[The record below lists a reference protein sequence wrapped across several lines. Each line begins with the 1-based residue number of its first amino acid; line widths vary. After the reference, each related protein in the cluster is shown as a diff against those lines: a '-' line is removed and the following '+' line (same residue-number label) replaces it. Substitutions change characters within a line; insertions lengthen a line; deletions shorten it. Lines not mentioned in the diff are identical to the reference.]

1 MWHQQIHFNE
11 ESEKNYIF
19 ICIVKRWQNPRL
31 CFYTMLINNNEHT
44 HSLAHIF
51 TWQKECNQSNRAH
64 YLFKCFSSGILLSD
78 FHISASVSSVFC
90 LLAPVVDF
98 MIMWN
103 ISIDVCV
110 CMHNEKTSNRNLS
123 PDYRHENGV
132 YLIFLFVVCVCVS
145 FFLFSH
151 HSASVSI
158 STREI
163 DIFHFGWRCIYQ
175 VHIFPFL
182 YDDSGPRF
190 IDWLFNDFP
199 QLNFDCFNCLPIGF
213 YDVCMRLVWM
223 CVCDVGNT

>member
-1 MWHQQIHFNE
+1 MHITYSNAFLLGFF
-11 ESEKNYIF
+11 S
-19 ICIVKRWQNPRL
+19 P
-31 CFYTMLINNNEHT
+31 
-44 HSLAHIF
+44 IF
-51 TWQKECNQSNRAH
+51 TFLPLYLLFFVFWPQS
-64 YLFKCFSSGILLSD
+64 LILWSCE
-78 FHISASVSSVFC
+78 IYQS
-90 LLAPVVDF
+90 
-98 MIMWN
+98 M
-103 ISIDVCV
+103 CV
-110 CMHNEKTSNRNLS
+110 CMHNEKPLTGI
-123 PDYRHENGV
+123 YRLTIVMKMGFTW
-132 YLIFLFVVCVCVS
+132 YFSSLCVCVS

-213 YDVCMRLVWM
+213 YDVCMSLVWM

>member
-1 MWHQQIHFNE
+1 MHITYSNAFLLGFF
-11 ESEKNYIF
+11 S
-19 ICIVKRWQNPRL
+19 P
-31 CFYTMLINNNEHT
+31 
-44 HSLAHIF
+44 IF
-51 TWQKECNQSNRAH
+51 TFLPLYLLFFVFWPQS
-64 YLFKCFSSGILLSD
+64 LILWSCE
-78 FHISASVSSVFC
+78 IYQS
-90 LLAPVVDF
+90 
-98 MIMWN
+98 M
-103 ISIDVCV
+103 CV

>member
-1 MWHQQIHFNE
+1 MHITYSNAFLLGFF
-11 ESEKNYIF
+11 S
-19 ICIVKRWQNPRL
+19 P
-31 CFYTMLINNNEHT
+31 
-44 HSLAHIF
+44 IF
-51 TWQKECNQSNRAH
+51 TFLPLYLLFFVFWPQSLILWSCEIYQSMCVYACTTRKPLTGI
-64 YLFKCFSSGILLSD
+64 YRLTIVMKMGFTWYFSSL
-78 FHISASVSSVFC
+78 
-90 LLAPVVDF
+90 
-98 MIMWN
+98 
-103 ISIDVCV
+103 
-110 CMHNEKTSNRNLS
+110 
-123 PDYRHENGV
+123 
-132 YLIFLFVVCVCVS
+132 CVCVS

>member
-1 MWHQQIHFNE
+1 MLFFWDSSLRFSHFCLCIFCFL
-11 ESEKNYIF
+11 SFGPSRWFYDHVKYINRCVYACTTRKPLTG
-19 ICIVKRWQNPRL
+19 IYRLTIVMK
-31 CFYTMLINNNEHT
+31 MG
-44 HSLAHIF
+44 F
-51 TWQKECNQSNRAH
+51 TW
-64 YLFKCFSSGILLSD
+64 YFSSL
-78 FHISASVSSVFC
+78 
-90 LLAPVVDF
+90 
-98 MIMWN
+98 
-103 ISIDVCV
+103 
-110 CMHNEKTSNRNLS
+110 
-123 PDYRHENGV
+123 
-132 YLIFLFVVCVCVS
+132 CVCVS